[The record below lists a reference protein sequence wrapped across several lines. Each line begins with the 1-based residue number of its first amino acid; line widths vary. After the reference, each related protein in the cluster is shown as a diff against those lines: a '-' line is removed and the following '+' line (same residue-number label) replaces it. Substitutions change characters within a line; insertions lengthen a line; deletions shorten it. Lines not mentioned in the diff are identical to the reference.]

1 MIIRKTYCS
10 GHIREKQ
17 QFENYHFLAF
27 FTLFYLKQPIS
38 LNWNKFE
45 KNAQTEETLIWQALS
60 IYIFGKLNMKSEHFV
75 SGSSIFKFN
84 LPHPLNFTD
93 N

>member
-1 MIIRKTYCS
+1 MIIKIYGS

-38 LNWNKFE
+38 LNLNKFE
-45 KNAQTEETLIWQALS
+45 KNTPTEESLVKQALS
-60 IYIFGKLNMKSEHFV
+60 KYTFGKLNMKSEHFV
-75 SGSSIFKFN
+75 
-84 LPHPLNFTD
+84 
-93 N
+93 